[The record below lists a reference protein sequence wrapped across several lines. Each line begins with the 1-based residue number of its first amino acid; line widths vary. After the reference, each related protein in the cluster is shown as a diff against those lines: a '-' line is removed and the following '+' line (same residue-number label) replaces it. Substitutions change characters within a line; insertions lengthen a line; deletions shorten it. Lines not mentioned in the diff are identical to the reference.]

1 MGWRD
6 ILKGKKNNKRDKAQE
21 ILISFREFTPIR
33 EITKE
38 EEERFFSIMGS
49 LPDIYS
55 TRYEKTLEFMKPF
68 DEIKR
73 DGLNFV
79 FEFDIEGV
87 SFIFKMPFLTDRSSG
102 ITGGI
107 MRGIGE
113 RAGDTFPIMVSTG
126 MRFCV
131 KATSVMTN
139 GDFMVTLLLASKNNQ
154 LPTILTLPAYVERHM
169 PETQMHDSSIIYDGN
184 EHSYKDTLLERIWE
198 HVEGLDERDWPFNDN
213 EPYKDFWKETPLN
226 ILNEYLKEYI
236 PEKLLGGW

>member
-6 ILKGKKNNKRDKAQE
+6 ILKNNRRDKAQE
-21 ILISFREFTPIR
+21 LLISFREFTPIR

-38 EEERFFSIMGS
+38 EEEIFFSIMGS

-73 DGLNFV
+73 DGLSFV
-79 FEFDIEGV
+79 LKFDIGGV
-87 SFIFKMPFLTDRSSG
+87 PFTFKMPFLP
-102 ITGGI
+102 GGLSI
-107 MRGIGE
+107 RGIGE
-113 RAGDTFPIMVSTG
+113 RAGDTFPTMDSTG
-126 MRFCV
+126 TRFCV

-169 PETQMHDSSIIYDGN
+169 PETKMHESQGGKSEAVFDSD

-198 HVEGLDERDWPFNDN
+198 HVEGLDEIDWPHVEGLDDG
-213 EPYKDFWKETPLN
+213 EIPLN
-226 ILNEYLKEYI
+226 ILNNELKEYI
-236 PEKLLGGW
+236 PEELLGRW